1 MFYKKCLST
10 PTSENI
16 YIYIYSINMSLFLPV
31 LSKLEKRSD
40 PKSTPKS
47 GEDIS
52 SGLPAKVDFGR
63 LPLS

>member
-1 MFYKKCLST
+1 
-10 PTSENI
+10 
-16 YIYIYSINMSLFLPV
+16 MSLFLPV

-52 SGLPAKVDFGR
+52 SGLSAKVDFGR